1 MQMASESAGNMATN
15 RVFQHA
21 SAAPL
26 GGLLLGESTAMLNVF
41 RLIERVG
48 PTEASVLLTGE
59 SGSGKELA
67 AQAIHECSRR
77 RHAPFIAINCGAIPA
92 GLIEAELFGYE
103 KGSFTGAVRA
113 HAGVFE
119 RARGG
124 TLLLD
129 EVTEMPLDMQ
139 TRLLRVLE
147 TRKFYRVGA
156 SLEQSTDVRVIAAT
170 NRCPIQATQSG
181 QLREDLLYRLAVF
194 PIDLP
199 PLRERADD
207 INLLAEHFL
216 ARLNDH
222 AGTCKRF
229 SALARMLLKQHA
241 WPGNVRELRNCV
253 ERAFILADEVL
264 ELSPMLQNG
273 GINHGTSALGGASVD
288 GPDYRGAGHKSP
300 AAIGRRHNE
309 LGSRAAQPGSAADS
323 GLGGLKAEAA
333 VRDRLEIRVG
343 SRIYDMERSLIEATL
358 DHFQG
363 NKRRAADAL
372 GCSLKTLYNKLNGY
386 SQNQSC
392 VNNSLQL
399 TSVEGQ

>member
-1 MQMASESAGNMATN
+1 MNIARSDFSES
-15 RVFQHA
+15 VVPF
-21 SAAPL
+21 AAPSP
-26 GGLLLGESTAMLNVF
+26 LLGDSEAMQEVF

-67 AQAIHECSRR
+67 AQSIHDRSGRR
-77 RHAPFIAINCGAIPA
+77 GGPFLAINCGAIPA

-119 RARGG
+119 RAQGG

-147 TRKFYRVGA
+147 SRKFYRVGA
-156 SLEQSTDVRVIAAT
+156 SVEFSSDVRVIAST
-170 NRCPIQATQSG
+170 NRCPLQAVQNG

-194 PIDLP
+194 PIDMP
-199 PLRERADD
+199 SLRSRGSDVE
-207 INLLAEHFL
+207 LLAEHFL
-216 ARLNDH
+216 TELNVQSR
-222 AGTCKRF
+222 TQKRF
-229 SALARMLLKQHA
+229 SAMARMTLKQHT
-241 WPGNVRELRNCV
+241 WPGNVRELKNCI
-253 ERAFILADEVL
+253 ERAFILGDQTL
-264 ELSPMLQNG
+264 ELAPLIQNAARG
-273 GINHGTSALGGASVD
+273 GDTAS
-288 GPDYRGAGHKSP
+288 
-300 AAIGRRHNE
+300 
-309 LGSRAAQPGSAADS
+309 
-323 GLGGLKAEAA
+323 
-333 VRDRLEIRVG
+333 DRERLDIRVG

-358 DHFQG
+358 DYFKG

-386 SQNQSC
+386 SQRQECASN
-392 VNNSLQL
+392 
-399 TSVEGQ
+399 

>member
-1 MQMASESAGNMATN
+1 MNSVSFGLSERPAPFPLSATE
-15 RVFQHA
+15 
-21 SAAPL
+21 S
-26 GGLLLGESTAMLNVF
+26 LLGNSVAMQEVF

-67 AQAIHECSRR
+67 AQMIHECSARR
-77 RHAPFIAINCGAIPA
+77 GKPFIAINCGAIPA

-119 RARGG
+119 RANGG

-147 TRKFYRVGA
+147 SRKFYRVGA
-156 SLEQSTDVRVIAAT
+156 NTEYSSDVRVIAAT
-170 NRCPIQATQSG
+170 NRCPLSAVQAG

-194 PIDLP
+194 PIDMP
-199 PLRERADD
+199 PLRNRGDD
-207 INLLAEHFL
+207 VELLANHFL
-216 ARLNDH
+216 AELNTEAMTQKRL
-222 AGTCKRF
+222 
-229 SALARMLLKQHA
+229 SAHARMTLSQHS
-241 WPGNVRELRNCV
+241 WPGNVRELKNCI
-253 ERAFILADEVL
+253 ERAFILGDTVL
-264 ELSPMLQNG
+264 ELAPLIQNG
-273 GINHGTSALGGASVD
+273 ARGEQASAQAGGNGSTVD
-288 GPDYRGAGHKSP
+288 
-300 AAIGRRHNE
+300 
-309 LGSRAAQPGSAADS
+309 
-323 GLGGLKAEAA
+323 
-333 VRDRLEIRVG
+333 RDRLEIRVG

-358 DHFQG
+358 DYFKG

-386 SQNQSC
+386 SQNQEC
-392 VNNSLQL
+392 ANS
-399 TSVEGQ
+399 

>member
-1 MQMASESAGNMATN
+1 MDSVSYGLVEPTKPLSAVGSMLGASPAMQE
-15 RVFQHA
+15 
-21 SAAPL
+21 
-26 GGLLLGESTAMLNVF
+26 VF

-67 AQAIHECSRR
+67 AQSIHECSARR
-77 RHAPFIAINCGAIPA
+77 GRPFIAINCGAIPA

-156 SLEQSTDVRVIAAT
+156 STEYTSDVRVIAAT
-170 NRCPIQATQSG
+170 NRCPLKAVQSS

-194 PIDLP
+194 PVALP
-199 PLRERADD
+199 PLRSRGNDVE
-207 INLLAEHFL
+207 LLAERFL
-216 ARLNDH
+216 ADLNALGRTQKRL
-222 AGTCKRF
+222 
-229 SALARMLLKQHA
+229 SALARMMLKQHT
-241 WPGNVRELRNCV
+241 WPGNVRELKNCI
-253 ERAFILADEVL
+253 ERAYILGDAVL
-264 ELSPMLQNG
+264 ELAPL
-273 GINHGTSALGGASVD
+273 IPGAVA
-288 GPDYRGAGHKSP
+288 RP
-300 AAIGRRHNE
+300 ADPISDTE
-309 LGSRAAQPGSAADS
+309 
-323 GLGGLKAEAA
+323 
-333 VRDRLEIRVG
+333 RLNIRVG
-343 SRIYDMERSLIEATL
+343 SRIHDMERSLIEATL
-358 DHFQG
+358 DYFKG
-363 NKRRAADAL
+363 NKRRAADTL

-386 SQNQSC
+386 SQSQECADTQSA
-392 VNNSLQL
+392 
-399 TSVEGQ
+399 

>member
-1 MQMASESAGNMATN
+1 MNIARSDFSES
-15 RVFQHA
+15 VVPF
-21 SAAPL
+21 AAPSP
-26 GGLLLGESTAMLNVF
+26 LLGDSEAMQEVF

-67 AQAIHECSRR
+67 AQSIHDRSARR
-77 RHAPFIAINCGAIPA
+77 AGPFIAVNCGAIPA

-119 RARGG
+119 RAQGG

-147 TRKFYRVGA
+147 SRKFYRVGA
-156 SLEQSTDVRVIAAT
+156 SVEFTSDVRVIAST
-170 NRCPIQATQSG
+170 NRCPLQAVQSG

-194 PIDLP
+194 PIDMP
-199 PLRERADD
+199 SLRSRGSDVE
-207 INLLAEHFL
+207 LLAEHFL
-216 ARLNDH
+216 TELNVQSR
-222 AGTCKRF
+222 TQKRF
-229 SALARMLLKQHA
+229 SAMARMTLKQHT
-241 WPGNVRELRNCV
+241 WPGNVRELKNCI
-253 ERAFILADEVL
+253 ERAFILGDQTL
-264 ELSPMLQNG
+264 ELAPLIQNAARG
-273 GINHGTSALGGASVD
+273 GGDTAS
-288 GPDYRGAGHKSP
+288 
-300 AAIGRRHNE
+300 
-309 LGSRAAQPGSAADS
+309 
-323 GLGGLKAEAA
+323 
-333 VRDRLEIRVG
+333 DRERLDIRVG

-358 DHFQG
+358 DYFKG

-386 SQNQSC
+386 SQNQECAS
-392 VNNSLQL
+392 N
-399 TSVEGQ
+399 

>member
-1 MQMASESAGNMATN
+1 MNIARSDFSES
-15 RVFQHA
+15 VLPF
-21 SAAPL
+21 AAKSP
-26 GGLLLGESTAMLNVF
+26 LLGDSEAMQEVF

-67 AQAIHECSRR
+67 AQSIHDRSARR
-77 RHAPFIAINCGAIPA
+77 GGPFLAINCGAIPA

-119 RARGG
+119 RAQGG

-147 TRKFYRVGA
+147 TKKFYRVGA
-156 SLEQSTDVRVIAAT
+156 STEFSSDVRVIAST
-170 NRCPIQATQSG
+170 NRCPLQAVQNG

-194 PIDLP
+194 PIDMP
-199 PLRERADD
+199 PLRSRSGDVE
-207 INLLAEHFL
+207 LLAEHFL
-216 ARLNDH
+216 NELNVRSRTQKRL
-222 AGTCKRF
+222 
-229 SALARMLLKQHA
+229 SAMARMTLKQHT
-241 WPGNVRELRNCV
+241 WPGNVRELKNCI
-253 ERAFILADEVL
+253 ERAFILGDQTL
-264 ELSPMLQNG
+264 ELAPLIQN
-273 GINHGTSALGGASVD
+273 
-288 GPDYRGAGHKSP
+288 P
-300 AAIGRRHNE
+300 AAR
-309 LGSRAAQPGSAADS
+309 
-323 GLGGLKAEAA
+323 GGDVAS
-333 VRDRLEIRVG
+333 DRERLDIRVG

-358 DHFQG
+358 DYFKG

-386 SQNQSC
+386 SQNRYSQSSAYSQNQEC
-392 VNNSLQL
+392 ASN
-399 TSVEGQ
+399 

>member
-1 MQMASESAGNMATN
+1 MNSVSFGLSERPAPFPLSATE
-15 RVFQHA
+15 
-21 SAAPL
+21 S
-26 GGLLLGESTAMLNVF
+26 LLGNSVAMQEVF

-67 AQAIHECSRR
+67 AQMIHECSVRR
-77 RHAPFIAINCGAIPA
+77 GKPFIAINCGAIPA

-119 RARGG
+119 RANGG

-147 TRKFYRVGA
+147 SRKFYRVGA
-156 SLEQSTDVRVIAAT
+156 NTEYSSDVRVIAAT
-170 NRCPIQATQSG
+170 NRCPLSAVQAG

-194 PIDLP
+194 PIDMP
-199 PLRERADD
+199 PLRNRGDD
-207 INLLAEHFL
+207 VELLANHFL
-216 ARLNDH
+216 AELNTEAMTQKRL
-222 AGTCKRF
+222 
-229 SALARMLLKQHA
+229 SAHARMTLSQHS
-241 WPGNVRELRNCV
+241 WPGNVRELKNCI
-253 ERAFILADEVL
+253 ERAFILGDTVL
-264 ELSPMLQNG
+264 ELAPLIQNG
-273 GINHGTSALGGASVD
+273 TRGEQSSAQAGG
-288 GPDYRGAGHKSP
+288 
-300 AAIGRRHNE
+300 N
-309 LGSRAAQPGSAADS
+309 GSAVD
-323 GLGGLKAEAA
+323 
-333 VRDRLEIRVG
+333 RDRLEIRVG

-358 DHFQG
+358 DYFKG

-386 SQNQSC
+386 SQRQEC
-392 VNNSLQL
+392 ANS
-399 TSVEGQ
+399 